1 MLNYILIKLLKLVKQ
16 NLKQLEKMNTY
27 REINNG
33 NVTLFRNYVKF
44 KTMEQ
49 LFRNAKKKNH
59 PKILYPLGIFII
71 KAKQS

>member
-1 MLNYILIKLLKLVKQ
+1 
-16 NLKQLEKMNTY
+16 MNTY

-33 NVTLFRNYVKF
+33 NVTLFRNYAKF

-49 LFRNAKKKNH
+49 LFRNAEKKNH